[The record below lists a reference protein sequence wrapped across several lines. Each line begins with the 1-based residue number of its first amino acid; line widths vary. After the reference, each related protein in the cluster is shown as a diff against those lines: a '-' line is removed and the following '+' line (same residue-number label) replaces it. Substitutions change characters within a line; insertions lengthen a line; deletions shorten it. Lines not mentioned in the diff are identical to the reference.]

1 MKFDRLKVTVC
12 LLTAIAIILVIG
24 VIVNSSVAPSYLPVW
39 HSAGD
44 YAPSGLM
51 SQFEKDSVAIP
62 EEYDISKMMIQKV
75 SFPEQANPL
84 FLIDTRMSEGEQK
97 EPLCGVAG
105 CLFTGYIKTG
115 WREFK
120 PVFNLYLNPYVP
132 LGHEL
137 LWADM
142 TMRNG
147 MPVLYIIQRA
157 SPTKT
162 ALVRATLVFNGSQ
175 YVVVM
180 MD

>member
-1 MKFDRLKVTVC
+1 MKLDRPKVTVC
-12 LLTAIAIILVIG
+12 LLPVIAILFVIG
-24 VIVNSSVAPSYLPVW
+24 IMVYNSIAPSYLPVW
-39 HSAGD
+39 HSVSG

-62 EEYDISKMMIQKV
+62 EEYDVGKMMVQKV
-75 SFPEQANPL
+75 SFPKQANPL
-84 FLIDTRMSEGEQK
+84 FLIDTRISEGNQK
-97 EPLCGVAG
+97 EPLCGAAG
-105 CLFTGYIKTG
+105 CLFTGYVKTG
-115 WREFK
+115 WREFNA
-120 PVFNLYLNPYVP
+120 VFALYLNPYVP

-137 LWADM
+137 LWADT

-175 YVVVM
+175 YVVAR